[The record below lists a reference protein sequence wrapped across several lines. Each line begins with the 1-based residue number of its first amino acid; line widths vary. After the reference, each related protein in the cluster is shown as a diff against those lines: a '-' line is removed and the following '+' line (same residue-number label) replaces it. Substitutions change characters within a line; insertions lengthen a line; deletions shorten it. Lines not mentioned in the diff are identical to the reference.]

1 MSQIEDDSFEKQW
14 QKAMQ
19 KASTP
24 PPQGAWPQI
33 EAELDRKKRRGLFV
47 PFWQLS
53 SGGAWAVAASFAVLL
68 AAVGWWTLSGSST
81 NKNTVAQKQLN
92 EPSVLT
98 TSPLTSSGSGST
110 MNQVPTNHAIKIPKT
125 ENKPLAHLAFDLKKL
140 PKSYQSNQVLT
151 TALPTSELPAPTTSR
166 VDISQD
172 IVPLPSPNA
181 ANVTQSLS
189 FEPLNPKT
197 WRLNR
202 VAFTPRYV
210 FYAMP
215 TAPEKAKK
223 ASSKTYWTG
232 LNLMPASFNPYT
244 KISPQSVVSLASQAG
259 VSINDPTLTMSFA
272 PQTGATRSV
281 AAGNGNFSQSA
292 VSFSVQLLG
301 GVQLSKHWSLESGL
315 SYLRGNSTYKDYF
328 RLSNQNTSLDF
339 AFSDNQLGNNG
350 SKSSPAYNNAVTADG
365 QSVSNVLQFLQI
377 PLQVGYTIA
386 PARKLSL
393 TILGGVF
400 GNILLRNSINNN
412 AYSAGEAQY
421 NAINLAATTGVRL
434 NYRLSGRWAA
444 TLTGTYQRAL
454 GSENTAQ
461 SLVQTR
467 PQMLGLGFGLR
478 YGF

>member
-1 MSQIEDDSFEKQW
+1 
-14 QKAMQ
+14 
-19 KASTP
+19 
-24 PPQGAWPQI
+24 
-33 EAELDRKKRRGLFV
+33 
-47 PFWQLS
+47 
-53 SGGAWAVAASFAVLL
+53 
-68 AAVGWWTLSGSST
+68 
-81 NKNTVAQKQLN
+81 
-92 EPSVLT
+92 
-98 TSPLTSSGSGST
+98 
-110 MNQVPTNHAIKIPKT
+110 
-125 ENKPLAHLAFDLKKL
+125 
-140 PKSYQSNQVLT
+140 
-151 TALPTSELPAPTTSR
+151 
-166 VDISQD
+166 
-172 IVPLPSPNA
+172 
-181 ANVTQSLS
+181 
-189 FEPLNPKT
+189 
-197 WRLNR
+197 
-202 VAFTPRYV
+202 
-210 FYAMP
+210 
-215 TAPEKAKK
+215 
-223 ASSKTYWTG
+223 
-232 LNLMPASFNPYT
+232 MPASFNPYT

-292 VSFSVQLLG
+292 VSLSVQLLG

-377 PLQVGYTIA
+377 PLQVGYTIS
-386 PARKLSL
+386 PTRKLSL